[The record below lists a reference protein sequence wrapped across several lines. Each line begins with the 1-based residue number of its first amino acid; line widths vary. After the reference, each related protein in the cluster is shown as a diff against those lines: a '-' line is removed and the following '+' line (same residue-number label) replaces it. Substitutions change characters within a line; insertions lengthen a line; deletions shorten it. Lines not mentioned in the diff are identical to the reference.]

1 MSDLDFN
8 KENEY
13 VINSDINNGEN
24 QKTTIMIRNIPSR
37 YT

>member
-13 VINSDINNGEN
+13 VINSDINNREN